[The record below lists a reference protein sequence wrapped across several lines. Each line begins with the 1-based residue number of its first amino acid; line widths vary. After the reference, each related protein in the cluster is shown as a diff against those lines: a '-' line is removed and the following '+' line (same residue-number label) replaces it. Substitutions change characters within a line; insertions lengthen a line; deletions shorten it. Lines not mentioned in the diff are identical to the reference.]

1 MYNSFFLCTFAVGM
15 QKRGIILLLVTTL
28 LLSCSPKALR
38 EAEEVVAQ
46 ADSMR
51 AAGQMYADSVRLA
64 QSYSTLRAW
73 RAVRA
78 DEYAHACYHYGR
90 LLREKDNPVEAMQC
104 FIEASH
110 AHTRDHHILGRVYSN
125 MGSICHLAG
134 EFPLAYDMYERS
146 AEMFLHNGDSTAYF
160 YALNDMAYE
169 LASAGLKDSCLALL
183 YAIEKRNIDDTYLK
197 TYCSLSHAEVY
208 LRTSQY
214 DSTIYYAR
222 ESQKYQPTL
231 PASILQLAQ
240 AYSFLGFKDS
250 AVYYAKYVLSLSNVL
265 FNKNSAMY
273 ILTHNDDSKDREEVR
288 KISADRSDVQKLI
301 EIQQG
306 KLSQAVQLLEQDWNS
321 EPDFRWLISIVGT
334 LIVVSCIICIYVYR
348 KRKRQAL
355 LSQQIEQLKSEYTD
369 LQINKEKQLA
379 QTCAILRAS
388 KKLQEDLCWKDF
400 EQMCVVVN
408 KHFYMLANKL
418 RQKDVLNETEIRLC
432 ILVLLGLS
440 RIEIASMLPYAL
452 SGVGKLKDHT
462 AKLLGT
468 TGRNLHDFLLNM
480 AVVG

>member
-1 MYNSFFLCTFAVGM
+1 M

-51 AAGQMYADSVRLA
+51 ATGQMYADSVRLA

-90 LLREKDNPVEAMQC
+90 LLREEDNPVEAMQC

-134 EFPLAYDMYERS
+134 EYQLSD
-146 AEMFLHNGDSTAYF
+146 EMFKLAAESFLRNGDTLNHYFALTSSAFEKTCVPDINNCYAILRTIEKSCEYEDPSLTAYCNMV
-160 YALNDMAYE
+160 YGRA
-169 LASAGLKDSCLALL
+169 CLC
-183 YAIEKRNIDDTYLK
+183 IQ
-197 TYCSLSHAEVY
+197 
-208 LRTSQY
+208 QY
-214 DSTIYYAR
+214 DSAIYYAHVAQNNKQEDPR
-222 ESQKYQPTL
+222 
-231 PASILQLAQ
+231 INHILAQ
-240 AYSFLGFKDS
+240 AYSFLDVKDS
-250 AVYYAKYVLSLSNVL
+250 ATFYALKVLAASPPLNERANAL
-265 FNKNSAMY
+265 Y
-273 ILTHNDDSKDREEVR
+273 ILTNDDATNGLEDVR
-288 KISADRSDVQKLI
+288 QLAANRSD
-301 EIQQG
+301 IQRLLELRRG
-306 KLSQAVQLLEQDWNS
+306 KMSQAAQLLEQDLNRK
-321 EPDFRWLISIVGT
+321 PDMRWLISIVGT

>member
-1 MYNSFFLCTFAVGM
+1 M
-15 QKRGIILLLVTTL
+15 LLVTTL

-125 MGSICHLAG
+125 MGDIAHLAG
-134 EFPLAYDMYERS
+134 EYQLSD
-146 AEMFLHNGDSTAYF
+146 EMFKLAAESFLRNGDTLNHYFALTSSAFEKTCVPDINNCYAILRTIEKSCEYEAPSLTAYCNMV
-160 YALNDMAYE
+160 YGRA
-169 LASAGLKDSCLALL
+169 CLC
-183 YAIEKRNIDDTYLK
+183 IQ
-197 TYCSLSHAEVY
+197 
-208 LRTSQY
+208 QY
-214 DSTIYYAR
+214 DSAIYYAHVAQNNKQEDPR
-222 ESQKYQPTL
+222 
-231 PASILQLAQ
+231 INHILAQ
-240 AYSFLGFKDS
+240 AYSFLDVKDS
-250 AVYYAKYVLSLSNVL
+250 ATFYALKVLAASPPLNERANAL
-265 FNKNSAMY
+265 Y
-273 ILTHNDDSKDREEVR
+273 ILTNDDATNGLEDVR
-288 KISADRSDVQKLI
+288 QLAANRSD
-301 EIQQG
+301 IQRLLELRRG
-306 KLSQAVQLLEQDWNS
+306 KMSQAAQLLEQDLNRK
-321 EPDFRWLISIVGT
+321 PDMRWLIAIVGT

-369 LQINKEKQLA
+369 LQIKKEKQLA

-388 KKLQEDLCWKDF
+388 KKLQKDLCWKDF

-468 TGRNLHDFLLNM
+468 TGRNLHDFLINIT
-480 AVVG
+480 VEG

>member
-110 AHTRDHHILGRVYSN
+110 SRTHDYHILGRVCSN
-125 MGSICHLAG
+125 MGDIAHLAG
-134 EFPLAYDMYERS
+134 EFSLAYDMFRHAAKAFLQSTDTLSYNYAMNSS
-146 AEMFLHNGDSTAYF
+146 AL
-160 YALNDMAYE
+160 E
-169 LASAGLKDSCLALL
+169 LAEQNKIDETLVSLNAIDTSDERLSSFVNLSKAIL
-183 YAIEKRNIDDTYLK
+183 YRNI
-197 TYCSLSHAEVY
+197 E
-208 LRTSQY
+208 RY
-214 DSTIYYAR
+214 DSAILFADAALKVLNE
-222 ESQKYQPTL
+222 ESGVMLVK
-231 PASILQLAQ
+231 AQ
-240 AYSFLGFKDS
+240 AFYGLDMKDS
-250 AVYYAKYVLSLSNVL
+250 ALTYAKLVLSNHSATYQNTFNALYIISNIDSTLKKEEIRDLS
-265 FNKNSAMY
+265 
-273 ILTHNDDSKDREEVR
+273 SKREDIRYYEYEPD
-288 KISADRSDVQKLI
+288 KDKSTI
-301 EIQQG
+301 
-306 KLSQAVQLLEQDWNS
+306 AVQLLQQDLTR
-321 EPDFRWLISIVGT
+321 EPDLRWLIAIVGT
-334 LIVVSCIICIYVYR
+334 LFVVSCIICIYVYR
-348 KRKRQAL
+348 KRKRQVL

-369 LQINKEKQLA
+369 LQIKKEKQLA

-468 TGRNLHDFLLNM
+468 TGRNLHDFLINIT
-480 AVVG
+480 VEG